1 MDENST
7 ANKKTCDYFYLHL
20 IIILK
25 SILILGGIKIKKTYV
40 LGSVWIIVG
49 LFIFCLILLM
59 TLLYSRNVEP
69 VNQRKT
75 IHLLQKQLKIK
86 DQQIIHQSNEYNQII
101 KQLQDSLAGRKDTN
115 MDSAE
120 AVEEG
125 S

>member
-1 MDENST
+1 
-7 ANKKTCDYFYLHL
+7 
-20 IIILK
+20 
-25 SILILGGIKIKKTYV
+25 
-40 LGSVWIIVG
+40 
-49 LFIFCLILLM
+49 
-59 TLLYSRNVEP
+59 
-69 VNQRKT
+69 
-75 IHLLQKQLKIK
+75 LLQKQLKIK

>member
-1 MDENST
+1 M
-7 ANKKTCDYFYLHL
+7 
-20 IIILK
+20 
-25 SILILGGIKIKKTYV
+25 
-40 LGSVWIIVG
+40 GSVWIIVG

-115 MDSAE
+115 MDS
-120 AVEEG
+120 VEVVKEG